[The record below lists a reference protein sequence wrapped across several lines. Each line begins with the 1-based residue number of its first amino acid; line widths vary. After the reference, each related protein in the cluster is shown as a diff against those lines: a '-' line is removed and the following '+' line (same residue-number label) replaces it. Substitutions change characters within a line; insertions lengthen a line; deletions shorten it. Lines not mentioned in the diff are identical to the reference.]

1 MLDIPADRPVLV
13 VGAGPAGATAA
24 RTLAAA
30 GVPVRLVD
38 RAAFPRNKPCGGGIS
53 VRALRRF
60 PYLERELSRIPTHAV
75 HAATKRLL
83 SGSIMNQQTLGATRN
98 DPFEAFEDILARK
111 DPRGYVKATI
121 AFNENLFAPASVDVD
136 VAYQKLIAQSGEDK
150 VLEAARTLAAGKPHF
165 LYNRELDALQ
175 QLIERR

>member
-1 MLDIPADRPVLV
+1 MLDIAADRPVLV

-30 GVPVRLVD
+30 GVPVRVVD

-75 HAATKRLL
+75 CRLHLEGPDGEATTIESDGPAALMVRRFDFDALLVSLAIEAGAELL
-83 SGSIMNQQTLGATRN
+83 SGV
-98 DPFEAFEDILARK
+98 DV
-111 DPRGYVKATI
+111 VKANDTGRWI
-121 AFNENLFAPASVDVD
+121 CITARDGRPA
-136 VAYQKLIAQSGEDK
+136 
-150 VLEAARTLAAGKPHF
+150 
-165 LYNRELDALQ
+165 
-175 QLIERR
+175 